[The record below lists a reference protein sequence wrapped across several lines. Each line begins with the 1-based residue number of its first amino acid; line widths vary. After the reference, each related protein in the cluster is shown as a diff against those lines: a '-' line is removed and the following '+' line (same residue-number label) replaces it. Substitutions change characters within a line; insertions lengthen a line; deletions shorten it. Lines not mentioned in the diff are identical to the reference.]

1 MRSAVDDASAASAAR
16 AKTRPRPRN
25 EEELL
30 AREEARALRGILDAG
45 ERMLA
50 DASSAT
56 GLRERV
62 RRHPWIAVAV
72 ASAGGVA
79 AGRVALR
86 LLRFAA
92 KLGAVPALLRALS
105 ATGGSSL
112 VARALRRVSR
122 E

>member
-16 AKTRPRPRN
+16 AKTRPRPRT

-30 AREEARALRGILDAG
+30 AREETRALRGILDAG

-86 LLRFAA
+86 LLRLAA
-92 KLGAVPALLRALS
+92 SLGAFPALVRLLS
-105 ATGGSSL
+105 APRGDPFLRS
-112 VARALRRVSR
+112 ALRRASR